1 VITLPL
7 TGRSRYAFALGMAG
21 LGVLALVFFHDF
33 FQRSPLTPAWIVSL
47 ISLLVAGVAPAIVA
61 EVIIILATVYLAI
74 EPIDTFGLVIP
85 GDTIRVAIWI
95 ACIGL
100 ADFLAWRL
108 QAARKVS
115 AERERALSQSESR
128 YRDLLEQASDGIVLL
143 EPDGRFALVNQR
155 AAQMLGYSEAE
166 LLDRRLPEVYVSGER
181 LRPGPD
187 WERVPSG
194 VVLEERRLRRKDGT
208 VFDAELSLRRTSE
221 GRLQGIIRDITDRRR
236 AEEERLAAQRTLER
250 VIASVPGAVYEYVM
264 VRGRPGRFAYV
275 SERIEELTGV
285 TAGELLQDPEALLRV
300 VEPEDREAA
309 GPVFR
314 RASERLEPY
323 AVNFR
328 VRLRPGAMR
337 WLRAIATP
345 VREGPALVWHGV
357 IVDITEQRRLEEE
370 LLQAQKMESLGRLAG
385 GVAHDFNNLLTLIRG
400 YADVLGSQLGGEDPR
415 LAEVREIRHAAE
427 RGASLTRQL
436 LALSRRQKLVARD
449 VDLNELVGDF
459 ERMIRRVI
467 GASIEIV
474 TVSGPELGWVRAD
487 PGQLEQVLLNL
498 AVNARDAMPRGGT
511 LRIETARVQVPP
523 GALDP
528 EIRGVPA
535 GDYVQLTVADTGV
548 GMEAEVL
555 AKAFEPFFTTKPP
568 GEGTGLGLSTV
579 YGIVQQSG
587 GALTVESRPGQGT
600 VFRLFFPRVSAAAAP
615 RPEQPAPAP
624 REPVSP
630 RGTVL
635 VVEDEERVRRLTCR
649 ILEHYGYGVVE
660 AADGPEALDLLRQNA
675 PRVDALISDVL
686 MPGMSGSDLAA
697 RARRE
702 RPDLPVLLLSGF
714 TADELSGPDLP
725 GGARQAFLQKPFSP
739 EALATAVGDLL
750 SLSG

>member
-1 VITLPL
+1 VIPLPL
-7 TGRSRYAFALGMAG
+7 TGRSRYVFALAMAG
-21 LGVLALVFFHDF
+21 LGVLALGLFHDF

-61 EVIIILATVYLAI
+61 EVIIILATIYLAI

-108 QAARKVS
+108 QVARTVSAAREK
-115 AERERALSQSESR
+115 ALSQSESR
-128 YRDLLEQASDGIVLL
+128 YRDLLQQASDGIVLL

-155 AAQMLGYSEAE
+155 AAEMLGYREDE
-166 LLDRRLPEVYVSGER
+166 LLARRLPEVYVSGER

-187 WERVPSG
+187 WERVPAG
-194 VVLEERRLRRKDGT
+194 VVLEERKLRRKDGT

-221 GRLQGIIRDITDRRR
+221 GRLQGILRDITERRR
-236 AEEERLAAQRTLER
+236 VEEARLAAQRTLER
-250 VIASVPGAVYEYVM
+250 VIASVPGVVYEYVM

-300 VEPEDREAA
+300 VDPEDREAA

-328 VRLRPGAMR
+328 IRSRPGTVR

-345 VREGPALVWHGV
+345 VQEGPALIWHGV

-400 YADVLGSQLGGEDPR
+400 YADVLASQLGGEDPR
-415 LAEVREIRHAAE
+415 LEEVREIRHAAD

-436 LALSRRQKLVARD
+436 LALSRRQKLVARE
-449 VDLNELVGDF
+449 VDLNELVRDL
-459 ERMIRRVI
+459 ERMLRRVI

-474 TVSGPELGWVRAD
+474 TVTGPELGWVRAD

-511 LRIETARVQVPP
+511 LRLETARVQVPP
-523 GALDP
+523 GALDRSV
-528 EIRGVPA
+528 RGVPA
-535 GDYVQLTVADTGV
+535 GDYVQLTVSDTGT
-548 GMEAEVL
+548 GMDADVL

-587 GALTVESRPGQGT
+587 GAITVESSPGQGT
-600 VFRLFFPRVSAAAAP
+600 VFRLFFPRVSAETPRAEEPSPAA
-615 RPEQPAPAP
+615 
-624 REPVSP
+624 REPLPS

-660 AADGPEALDLLRQNA
+660 AADGPQALDLLRQNS
-675 PRVDALISDVL
+675 PRVDALISDVV
-686 MPGMSGSDLAA
+686 MPGMSGPDLAA
-697 RARRE
+697 RARTE

-714 TADELSGPDLP
+714 TADELP
-725 GGARQAFLQKPFSP
+725 GDVPQGSRQAFLQKPFSP

-750 SLSG
+750 ALSR